1 MLVNSAARSGVEV
14 RSQCLRILQR
24 QRHKFAQGVLLLY
37 SAERVEIYTEDF
49 HRLPASVYRSNK
61 LHTAVVTNL
70 AEVTEMLLFAGEKP
84 VHLMVTIVRS
94 PLKNPFP
101 VINAEEG
108 VRVVTSQEIF
118 LI

>member
-1 MLVNSAARSGVEV
+1 
-14 RSQCLRILQR
+14 
-24 QRHKFAQGVLLLY
+24 
-37 SAERVEIYTEDF
+37 
-49 HRLPASVYRSNK
+49 
-61 LHTAVVTNL
+61 L

-84 VHLMVTIVRS
+84 VHLMVTIVRT